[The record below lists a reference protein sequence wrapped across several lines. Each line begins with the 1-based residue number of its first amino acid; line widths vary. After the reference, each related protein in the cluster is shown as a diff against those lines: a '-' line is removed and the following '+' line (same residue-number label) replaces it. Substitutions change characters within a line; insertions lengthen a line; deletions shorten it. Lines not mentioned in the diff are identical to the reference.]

1 MILARNFNVVVV
13 EHALRRVIL
22 VAPCKRSAAR
32 GNEIPPQKI
41 NPVAG

>member
-1 MILARNFNVVVV
+1 MILVRNFKVVVA

-22 VAPCKRSAAR
+22 VAPCKRSVAR
-32 GNEIPPQKI
+32 GNDITPQKI